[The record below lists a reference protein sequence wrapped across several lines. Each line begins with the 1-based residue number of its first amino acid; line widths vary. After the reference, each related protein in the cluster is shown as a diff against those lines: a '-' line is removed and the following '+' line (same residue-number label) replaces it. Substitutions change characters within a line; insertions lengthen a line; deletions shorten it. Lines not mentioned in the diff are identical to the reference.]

1 MEGNHESLKRLLNE
15 TECDDEGV
23 AFGSQDEVE
32 ASDSV
37 SQFNLPVISPP
48 MPAAAPPSRRPDD
61 NKPASASAAAV
72 TTGSQLEDVMRD
84 LSSKLDRL
92 IFSSRQMTTEVK
104 EITTEFQECDQR
116 LNVVHAK
123 VMDRHFDNDND
134 MWKSAA
140 NF

>member
-1 MEGNHESLKRLLNE
+1 MEGNYESLKALLNE

-23 AFGSQDEVE
+23 VFGSQDEVE

-37 SQFNLPVISPP
+37 SPAPP
-48 MPAAAPPSRRPDD
+48 MAAPPAISPVA
-61 NKPASASAAAV
+61 NKPASSQAAAAV
-72 TTGSQLEDVMRD
+72 TGSQLEDVMRD

-123 VMDRHFDNDND
+123 VGTGF
-134 MWKSAA
+134 
-140 NF
+140 